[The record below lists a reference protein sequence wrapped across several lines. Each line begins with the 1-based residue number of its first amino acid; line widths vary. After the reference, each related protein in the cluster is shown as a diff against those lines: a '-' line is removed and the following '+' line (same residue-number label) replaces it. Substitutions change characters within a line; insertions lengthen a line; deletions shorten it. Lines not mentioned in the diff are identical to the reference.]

1 MNFDTTSAYN
11 RRRFLQTGGFAIA
24 TATLLAA
31 CGTDSSSGGGIPRIG
46 NIPPTTAMPE
56 GVVSD
61 EVLLRTATSLEF
73 NAIETYDKVLEL
85 GLFTGETAALAT
97 VVKRFRA
104 DHQAHAKALSE
115 IITSMKGEPF
125 ECANEQISKLYIN
138 PALTLILGDEAAGVP
153 ASDTA
158 LNDVLSLALGLE
170 SLAGATYQYYVSLL
184 SQPQLR
190 SAAMGIADQEVRHAV
205 VFAQAL
211 NPGVGGIGPSTNPDT
226 GKANVAAVPGPFGS
240 LSTINVTVGKANE
253 SGNKTTLNFET
264 PSLNSMAYDFAKC
277 SA

>member
-31 CGTDSSSGGGIPRIG
+31 CGTDSPSGGGIPRIG
-46 NIPPTTAMPE
+46 NIPPTTALPE
-56 GVVSD
+56 GIVSD

-85 GLFTGETAALAT
+85 GLFTGETAALAS

-115 IITSMKGEPF
+115 VITSMKGEPF
-125 ECANEQISKLYIN
+125 ECANEQITKLYIN
-138 PALTLILGDEAAGVP
+138 PALTLILGDEATGVA
-153 ASDTA
+153 ASDNV
-158 LNDVLSLALGLE
+158 LNDVLTLALGLE
-170 SLAGATYQYYVSLL
+170 SLAGATYQYYVSLI
-184 SQPQLR
+184 SQPKLR

-205 VFAQAL
+205 VLAQAL
-211 NPGVGGIGPSTNPDT
+211 NPGINGIGPSTNPDT
-226 GKANVAAVPGPFGS
+226 GKANVAAVPGAFGS
-240 LSTINVTVGKANE
+240 LSTINVVIGKANE
-253 SGNKTTLNFET
+253 AGNKTTLNFET
-264 PSLNSMAYDFAKC
+264 PSLNSMAYDYAKC